1 MSIQCLKEKSKKKG
15 SIVATSDVRNVRLQL
30 PPQMLSLGFGPS
42 GQAGEVG
49 TSQANEALAA
59 I

>member
-1 MSIQCLKEKSKKKG
+1 M
-15 SIVATSDVRNVRLQL
+15 ATSDVRNVRLQL